1 MNKNTV
7 WDGEDIYLAYGDK
20 VLMIAEGSGD
30 NLLEDDIENGY
41 VDYFNL
47 ELYKASEFDFNKI
60 GTLDTIGGGFM
71 MRTAMIR
78 DEFYG
83 LPVEKIIAAVFEENG
98 HEDAFNLYS
107 DSLPAEYEILNEEK
121 EIPDEYRQ
129 ALSKESREHLEALE
143 EKYGRD
149 VLKKKPWFY
158 NNDIEKVSY
167 PVEMH
172 DVSGNPDMIHASSGT
187 DDEFFELF
195 TSFSPEPVYKTQFL
209 KELTGELGEK
219 FKKWAE
225 SKMRA
230 VAHDF
235 ERENIL
241 LDKNGAAFWK
251 ESGTYIHPDVC
262 EVLLYGCH
270 DFSILNCD
278 ATKVARTKQFAG
290 KEN

>member
-1 MNKNTV
+1 MNKKSLWN
-7 WDGEDIYLAYGDK
+7 GEDIYLAYGDK
-20 VLMIAEGSGD
+20 VLLIAEGTGD
-30 NLLEDDIENGY
+30 NLLDEDAEQGY

-47 ELYKASEFDFNKI
+47 EVYEAAKFDFNKI
-60 GTLDTIGGGFM
+60 GSLDTIGGGFM

-83 LPVEKIIAAVFEENG
+83 LPVEKIISAVFEENG
-98 HEDAFNLYS
+98 PEDAFNLYS
-107 DSLPAEYEILNEEK
+107 ESLPAEYEILNE
-121 EIPDEYRQ
+121 
-129 ALSKESREHLEALE
+129 
-143 EKYGRD
+143 
-149 VLKKKPWFY
+149 KKG
-158 NNDIEKVSY
+158 I
-167 PVEMH
+167 
-172 DVSGNPDMIHASSGT
+172 PDMIHASSGT
-187 DDEFFELF
+187 DGEFFELL

-219 FKKWAE
+219 FKKWTE

-235 ERENIL
+235 ERGNIL

-290 KEN
+290 EEN